1 MNEVINRSD
10 ATDRSRSQLQAIE
23 IRTYSHGEVI
33 IREGDNPPCF
43 FAVLSGHVRLSK
55 AGNIILH
62 LGDQDIF
69 ALEHL
74 MLRKPCLYTA
84 TAVTQSRVAAYG
96 PEALDHLIR
105 HSPRMTLNIMTSV
118 SRQLARL
125 ARSTAEIYDSFSLD
139 DVEVQFFHDGETI
152 IQEGTV
158 GKEFYRLVST
168 QGGLRVSIKSKE
180 LAPIVKPGE
189 FFGEIAGLLNLPR
202 QATVTSMGDSVVEK
216 YDLAELETVI
226 RDYPEIAVQMMR
238 TLVSRLLEVNL
249 RLTENDI

>member
-1 MNEVINRSD
+1 MDEAITSLEARDRNRG
-10 ATDRSRSQLQAIE
+10 QLHAIE

-33 IREGDNPPCF
+33 VREGDNPPCF
-43 FAVLSGHVRLSK
+43 FAVLSGNVRLSK
-55 AGNIILH
+55 TDNIIMH

-84 TAVTQSRVAAYG
+84 TAVTHSRVAAYG

-105 HSPRMTLNIMTSV
+105 TSPRMTLNIMTSV

-125 ARSTAEIYDSFSLD
+125 AHSSSDSESFSLD
-139 DVEVQFFHDGETI
+139 DIEVRFYRDGETV

-168 QGGLRVSIKSKE
+168 QGGLRVSMKNKE

-202 QATVTSMGDSVVEK
+202 QATVTSMGESVVEK